1 MGHPA
6 TWRRFALLGSCC
18 LWLLTCSGFAR
29 QTPTEMAWDL
39 IQAGIADHST
49 EKHAT
54 AIRVL
59 GLLPND
65 SKARELSE
73 QALTDEHPEVRAS
86 AATALGKMRSR
97 TSIPK
102 LEHALEDKDI
112 AVAIAAANALREMG
126 DPAAYRV
133 YYAVLT
139 GQIKVEDSSS
149 AEFGFAEAI
158 GFIPFVGTAY
168 HVLRNFSKDDASP
181 VRAAAA
187 TALAA
192 DRDPRSAKALA
203 RATSDKSW
211 LVRMAA
217 LDAIAHRGDPALLP
231 YVTPAMKDDNDA
243 IRFTAAASVIR
254 LSSILN
260 KREAASKK

>member
-1 MGHPA
+1 MGHTAP
-6 TWRRFALLGSCC
+6 WRRFAFLGSCC
-18 LWLLTCSGFAR
+18 LWLLTCAGFAE
-29 QTPTEMAWDL
+29 QTQTQKAWDL

-59 GLLPND
+59 GLLPSD

-102 LEHALEDKDI
+102 LKHALEDKDI
-112 AVAIAAANALREMG
+112 TVALAAANALREMG

-139 GQIKVEDSSS
+139 GELKVNNTPRS
-149 AEFGFAEAI
+149 
-158 GFIPFVGTAY
+158 
-168 HVLRNFSKDDASP
+168 LASP
-181 VRAAAA
+181 RQ
-187 TALAA
+187 LGSSHL
-192 DRDPRSAKALA
+192 SAQPIACLA
-203 RATSDKSW
+203 R
-211 LVRMAA
+211 
-217 LDAIAHRGDPALLP
+217 
-231 YVTPAMKDDNDA
+231 
-243 IRFTAAASVIR
+243 
-254 LSSILN
+254 
-260 KREAASKK
+260 

>member
-1 MGHPA
+1 MGHTAP
-6 TWRRFALLGSCC
+6 WRRFVFLGSCC
-18 LWLLTCSGFAR
+18 LWLLTCAGFAE
-29 QTPTEMAWDL
+29 QTQTQKAWDL

-59 GLLPND
+59 GLLPSD

-102 LEHALEDKDI
+102 LKHALEDKDI
-112 AVAIAAANALREMG
+112 TVALAAANALREMG

-139 GQIKVEDSSS
+139 GELKVNDTE
-149 AEFGFAEAI
+149 EFGFAEAI

-168 HVLRNFSKDDASP
+168 RVFSSLNKDDASP

-187 TALAA
+187 AALAS

-203 RATSDKSW
+203 AATSDESW
-211 LVRMAA
+211 LVRLAA

-231 YVTPAMKDDNDA
+231 YVTPAMKDGNDA
-243 IRFTAAASVIR
+243 VRFTAAASVIR
-254 LSSILN
+254 LSSFAD
-260 KREAASKK
+260 KREAARKK

>member
-1 MGHPA
+1 MGHTAP
-6 TWRRFALLGSCC
+6 WRRFAFLGSCC
-18 LWLLTCSGFAR
+18 LWLLTCAGFAE
-29 QTPTEMAWDL
+29 QTQAQKAWNL

-65 SKARELSE
+65 SRARELSE

-102 LEHALEDKDI
+102 LKHALDDKDI
-112 AVAIAAANALREMG
+112 AVAMAAANALREMG

-139 GQIKVEDSSS
+139 GELEVNDVP

-158 GFIPFVGTAY
+158 GFVPFVGTAY
-168 HVLRNFSKDDASP
+168 HVYRTLSKDDAAP

-203 RATSDKSW
+203 AATLDKSW

-231 YVTPAMKDDNDA
+231 YVTPAMTDDNDA
-243 IRFTAAASVIR
+243 VRFTAAASVIR
-254 LSSILN
+254 LSSLVN
-260 KREAASKK
+260 KREAARKNK